1 MVKALVLGHDLL
13 KDTPNTPVGNSVGSN
28 PTLVIYSLFFVPFP
42 PSPPSSGPLLTH
54 TPPTRRTRL
63 PPTNMPTVP
72 LHLSPSEPTTAS
84 TNPLPELL
92 HTPSGLALIELQ
104 GTLNLPPPPPPS
116 PPPPQ
121 PPTSPADGGVTAVGT
136 FVFPQD
142 PSSRKVWLYIGQHQR
157 MTGEMK
163 KLATPLGVV
172 RRRIPTA
179 DRMEVETD
187 GGEEG
192 GGEGGERW
200 EGEEIE
206 IAGVVRWKIVFSGR
220 PEPVG
225 GM

>member
-1 MVKALVLGHDLL
+1 M
-13 KDTPNTPVGNSVGSN
+13 
-28 PTLVIYSLFFVPFP
+28 
-42 PSPPSSGPLLTH
+42 
-54 TPPTRRTRL
+54 
-63 PPTNMPTVP
+63 
-72 LHLSPSEPTTAS
+72 
-84 TNPLPELL
+84 
-92 HTPSGLALIELQ
+92 
-104 GTLNLPPPPPPS
+104 
-116 PPPPQ
+116 
-121 PPTSPADGGVTAVGT
+121 TAVGT

-157 MTGEMK
+157 MTGELK

-206 IAGVVRWKIVFSGR
+206 IAEVVRWKIVFSGR